1 MILTPVLHQ
10 AFVVGNQSGELDKTS
25 GISIWRAAITVV
37 PRLVPSQ
44 KLPITGCNQ
53 APERGRG

>member
-25 GISIWRAAITVV
+25 GISIWRAAITMV
-37 PRLVPSQ
+37 PQLAPSQ
-44 KLPITGCNQ
+44 KLPITGCNL
-53 APERGRG
+53 